1 MDSFEGGREN
11 TFGLAVCSTAKFI
24 FQIISQCEKEM
35 GFRRELSDNLYYGD
49 DATKEG
55 LYSPGGESTYI
66 RVSESSD

>member
-1 MDSFEGGREN
+1 MDSFEGEREN
-11 TFGLAVCSTAKFI
+11 TFGLVVYFPDNLAVRK
-24 FQIISQCEKEM
+24 KM